1 MFSTLRKGATVYILD
16 RSADPTVN
24 VGYIE
29 NVSTPHPMYP
39 TYNPAVSLGT
49 NMQTVV
55 DITMRIGNEK
65 KEFSVPSTLTIHS
78 YGDYTISESKEAMI
92 QEVDALLQDS
102 KNVINSIDKHKKS
115 IESYESILKE
125 LNPVYAKESERDSR
139 IDNLAE
145 QVDSMQDTLKRLESF
160 LLRTT
165 QNGNN

>member
-39 TYNPAVSLGT
+39 TY
-49 NMQTVV
+49 MQTVV

-102 KNVINSIDKHKKS
+102 KNVINSVDKHKKS